1 MKLTERHIDL
11 KPFSF
16 SVSSNIQ
23 AIHDG
28 IDAIYPKIVQT
39 NARVSSYNVT
49 IKQSSLLRRY
59 YKPQSRFLCDQREP
73 FLPMTIDKAFAML
86 EWGMNWVVSAH
97 ELQHVIIHSAVLAK
111 GDKAILF
118 PAPPG
123 SGKSTLTS
131 WLAFNG
137 WRLLSDEMAIIVPQ
151 TNQVYPFVRPIC
163 LKNSS
168 IDLAKQW
175 YPNGAF
181 SQVAKDTHK
190 GDVIHLSPPIE
201 SWQQR
206 AMPANIVAIVYPNYS
221 KDVVCDICPLSSNES
236 FSMLAK
242 NAFNYGAL
250 GDKGFR
256 TLAGLADKAL
266 NFEVFHSDLSE
277 LQAFLEQDIIATV

>member
-1 MKLTERHIDL
+1 MKLTERYIDL

-16 SVSSNIQ
+16 TVSSNIQ
-23 AIHDG
+23 AVHDG
-28 IDAIYPKIVQT
+28 IDTLYPQMLET
-39 NARVSSYNVT
+39 NSRMSTYQISVE
-49 IKQSSLLRRY
+49 QSSLFRRFF
-59 YKPQSRFLCDQREP
+59 KPQSRFLCDQREP
-73 FLPMTIDKAFAML
+73 FLPMAIDKAFAMF

-97 ELQHVIIHSAVLAK
+97 EFQHVIIHSAVLAK

-137 WRLLSDEMAIIVPQ
+137 WRLLSDEMAIIVPG
-151 TNQVYPFVRPIC
+151 TTQVYPFVRPIC

-175 YPNGAF
+175 FPDAAF
-181 SQVAKDTHK
+181 STIAKNTHK
-190 GDVIHLSPPIE
+190 GDIIHLSPPIE
-201 SWQQR
+201 SWEQR
-206 AMPANIVAIVYPNYS
+206 AESANVIAIVYPNYRAES
-221 KDVVCDICPLSSNES
+221 ICDICPLTSHES

-250 GDKGFR
+250 GDMGFK
-256 TLAGLADKAL
+256 TLAGLADKVA
-266 NFEVFHSDLSE
+266 NYEIFHSNLAE
-277 LQAFLEQDIIATV
+277 LQAFLEQDIIAKC